1 MGDGGGVGGEGV
13 KEGIYLPMEEALNS
27 VTKSPRIR
35 YKAFKYINISNFILF
50 FSSGGRMSMIVFNS
64 NVQAVE
70 SPLLSLSR
78 LISVRVNL
86 IVDGHSS
93 QMMISRNTKKLNTQQ
108 SQKLSITIL
117 FFYYW

>member
-1 MGDGGGVGGEGV
+1 MGDGGGEGV

-64 NVQAVE
+64 NVQEVE